1 MLKEKPKRNQSIVG
15 VRSVLLCAAS
25 SSSGLLLAPLSAP
38 LGTIPGRSWRHLG
51 QVLDLSWTILGLS
64 WAILGLS
71 LAILGL
77 SWAILALSWTCLGL
91 FWACLGPSWAYFGRS
106 WPCLGPVW
114 SHLGALLGHLGAIL
128 SPLGQDPEND
138 PQKYEKTVPG
148 LNDFGDHFGVILGS
162 FSGPFLGSLFEPF
175 LDHFWGHFGGHF
187 GARSAQEGGKMS
199 PRGPARASNT
209 KKAAFSKTS
218 KNLQFFKVFGVQRPR
233 KRASGDSR
241 RLQRGT

>member
-1 MLKEKPKRNQSIVG
+1 MPW
-15 VRSVLLCAAS
+15 
-25 SSSGLLLAPLSAP
+25 LLLAPLSAP
-38 LGTIPGRSWRHLG
+38 LETIPGRSWRHLG

-91 FWACLGPSWAYFGRS
+91 FWACLGPSWAYLGRS

-138 PQKYEKTVPG
+138 PQKYEKRVPG
-148 LNDFGDHFGVILGS
+148 FNDFWDNFRVILGS

-209 KKAAFSKTS
+209 KKVAFSKTL
-218 KNLQFFKVFGVQRPR
+218 KNLQFFLGFWGPE
-233 KRASGDSR
+233 ASQESLR
-241 RLQRGT
+241 RLKKAPKGHLKGSKAL